1 MNKEIKLYD
10 ADSLEYC
17 GSIIVKGSDWRY
29 SDVNNPHLIK
39 TTDGMPLKTVLM
51 SLISFNLVYD
61 IIPEN

>member
-1 MNKEIKLYD
+1 MYKEIKLYD

-17 GSIIVKGSDWRY
+17 GSIFVDGSKWRY

-39 TTDGMPLKTVLM
+39 TTEGMPLKTVLM

-61 IIPEN
+61 IITEN